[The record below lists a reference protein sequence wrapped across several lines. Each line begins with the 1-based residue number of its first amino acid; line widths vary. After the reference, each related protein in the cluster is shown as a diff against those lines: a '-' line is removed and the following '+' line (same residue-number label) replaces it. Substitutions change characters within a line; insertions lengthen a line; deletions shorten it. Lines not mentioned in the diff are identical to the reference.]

1 MGGLRA
7 EGDSNVHASEP
18 AKNAPCAEYR
28 IYLFGSGEVEVT
40 AITAPTL
47 NFVPGRGLRYA
58 ASFDDEPPQTVEI
71 IPAHYKA
78 QNGNRAWEKSV
89 SDNAHY
95 ATSHHVINR
104 PGYHVLKIWM
114 VDPAV
119 VLQKLIVDR
128 GGKRPSYLGP
138 PESFRR

>member
-1 MGGLRA
+1 MGLAGGVVWGAGGGRVTGAVGNLSYGRTLGGLRA
-7 EGDSNVHASEP
+7 EGDAHVHASEP

-71 IPAHYKA
+71 IRDS
-78 QNGNRAWEKSV
+78 NRSRSALSVMANATKEKFCC
-89 SDNAHY
+89 
-95 ATSHHVINR
+95 R
-104 PGYHVLKIWM
+104 
-114 VDPAV
+114 
-119 VLQKLIVDR
+119 
-128 GGKRPSYLGP
+128 
-138 PESFRR
+138 